1 MKCIKAIRETKD
13 VKLGE
18 IRRVDEK
25 TAYNMVGVSWMYIS
39 KSEWKSS
46 LGTKSEPSRN
56 QVDAESELM
65 TEQVEK
71 KPYKKGERSDKH
83 KNKKN

>member
-1 MKCIKAIRETKD
+1 MKCIKSIRETKD

-18 IRRVDEK
+18 IRRVEDK
-25 TAYNMVGVSWMYIS
+25 TAYNMVGISWMYIP

-46 LGTKSEPSRN
+46 LGTNQEPSRD
-56 QVDAESELM
+56 QVATKSELM